1 MCSLRLWAL
10 LQRRVAARA
19 IMSLHARLCY
29 RGHSVT
35 ACLALHFCVARR
47 TSRHGSDV
55 LGSLLKGR
63 LANHARDAAWAADK
77 YLGRHSRLPVLPSTS
92 ALTVKG
98 IPHLVLTVVSSPI
111 SFLIA
116 AVSGRLLPITKPA
129 RGQAFRV
136 TSFPMSCC
144 L

>member
-1 MCSLRLWAL
+1 M
-10 LQRRVAARA
+10 
-19 IMSLHARLCY
+19 
-29 RGHSVT
+29 
-35 ACLALHFCVARR
+35 
-47 TSRHGSDV
+47 
-55 LGSLLKGR
+55 
-63 LANHARDAAWAADK
+63 
-77 YLGRHSRLPVLPSTS
+77 GRHSWLPVLPSTS

-116 AVSGRLLPITKPA
+116 AVRGRLLPIMKPA